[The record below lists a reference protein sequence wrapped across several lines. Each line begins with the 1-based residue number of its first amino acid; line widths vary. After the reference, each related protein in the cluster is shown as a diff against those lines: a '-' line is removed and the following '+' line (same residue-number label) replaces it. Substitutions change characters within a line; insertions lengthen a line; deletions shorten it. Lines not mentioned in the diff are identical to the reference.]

1 LRSKSEDAGN
11 GEQQQRRSE
20 AKTLKK
26 ELILLI
32 FVVGKSKCE
41 QTTNKKSKQTDM
53 LKI

>member
-1 LRSKSEDAGN
+1 LKSKGEDAGN
-11 GEQQQRRSE
+11 GEQQRRSE

-32 FVVGKSKCE
+32 CVVGKSKCE